1 MPRTRDE
8 NHPPI
13 LPKQEISD
21 KSKDESQHSVTKWGM
36 KLLAAPKMVQNGA
49 LVLRG
54 PIFSDLVPTL
64 ADFTFLVKTRHEM
77 RNKSF
82 NWV

>member
-1 MPRTRDE
+1 
-8 NHPPI
+8 
-13 LPKQEISD
+13 
-21 KSKDESQHSVTKWGM
+21 M